1 MDNFLLAFEVI
12 FPIVVNLCLGYAMKR
27 INILDG
33 TTIKKMNASIF
44 KVFLPLLLF
53 YNVYSTDIKT
63 AFDFKLISYSVL
75 SIVTIFLILLFTV
88 PHFEKSKK
96 MCGALIQGI
105 FRSNFIIF
113 GMPVAASLCSKDELG
128 SVSLLIAIIAP
139 TFNVLAVITMEI
151 FRGSKIDV
159 KKIIIGVITNPLI
172 IASAL
177 GLVFANFNITFAPV
191 IERCISDIT
200 KITNPLAL
208 IMLGASFTFGSVKG
222 YTKELIAG
230 LSGRLVIVP
239 AIFLPLGAFLGFRG
253 ADMVAL
259 MVLFAS
265 PAAVSSYIM
274 AEQMDGDG
282 TLAGQLIVLGSVLS
296 VFTVFLWILILKGA
310 ALI

>member
-33 TTIKKMNASIF
+33 TTVKKMNASIF

-63 AFDFKLISYSVL
+63 AFDFKLILYSVL
-75 SIVTIFLILLFTV
+75 SIVAIFLILLFTV

-177 GLVFANFNITFAPV
+177 GLVFAKFNITFAPV
-191 IERCISDIT
+191 IEKCISDIT

-239 AIFLPLGAFLGFRG
+239 AIFLPLGAFLGFIG